1 MSDSSLT
8 PEQISLEI
16 EKIYNEAIARLRVLG
31 KERDDIINDYI
42 KELEQQKI
50 AAIRAS
56 IGLPSEIH
64 SDSLK

>member
-16 EKIYNEAIARLRVLG
+16 EKIYNEAIVRLRTLG

-50 AAIRAS
+50 VAIRAS
-56 IGLPSEIH
+56 IGLPPEIH
-64 SDSLK
+64 LDSLK

>member
-1 MSDSSLT
+1 MPDSSLT

-16 EKIYNEAIARLRVLG
+16 EKIYNEAIARLRTLG
-31 KERDDIINDYI
+31 KERDDIINGYI

-56 IGLPSEIH
+56 IGLPPEIH